1 MNFALYSCDWTGLSI
16 QFKKILL
23 FTMIVNNTENMKLQI
38 SPKKIVNLEMFA
50 NVCIKQNIY
59 FLIVLQ
65 LKCIKHFLNN
75 DSKMYNI

>member
-1 MNFALYSCDWTGLSI
+1 
-16 QFKKILL
+16 
-23 FTMIVNNTENMKLQI
+23 
-38 SPKKIVNLEMFA
+38 MFA

-65 LKCIKHFLNN
+65 LKFIKHFLNN